1 MFWLCFASSSQL
13 VLLSEDE
20 GGCGCGHM
28 PTGLSDM
35 KSKRRKNVSFFLR
48 QLLLNNHWCLTGL
61 NIVLKTSGIV
71 FVIMSSLSLM
81 FTDFHSCTRACGQ
94 RRSGFGDGHLSFGG
108 SSPQSHLSKARLD
121 GHHQYT
127 SLTLRYLQ
135 KQVQI
140 IGGPSRTLTD
150 FFWKSLLCFMVSLI
164 WSHNTCAGC
173 V

>member
-1 MFWLCFASSSQL
+1 M
-13 VLLSEDE
+13 LLSEDE

-48 QLLLNNHWCLTGL
+48 PLLLNNHWCLTGL
-61 NIVLKTSGIV
+61 NIFLKTSGIV
-71 FVIMSSLSLM
+71 FVIMSSLSLTQRLM

-135 KQVQI
+135 KQV
-140 IGGPSRTLTD
+140 
-150 FFWKSLLCFMVSLI
+150 
-164 WSHNTCAGC
+164 
-173 V
+173 